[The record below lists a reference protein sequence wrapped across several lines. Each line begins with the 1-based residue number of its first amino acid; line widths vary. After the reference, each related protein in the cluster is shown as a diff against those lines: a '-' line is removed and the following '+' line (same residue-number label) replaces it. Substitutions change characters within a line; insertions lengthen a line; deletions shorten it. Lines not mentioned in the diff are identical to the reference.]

1 MIDALVSGA
10 MHGTAQACV
19 ATSGRPY
26 FRCTVRVPVADGA
39 ALFVRVTAFSS
50 TVGETLLAL
59 ADGDSVALTGSLK
72 PGAWVDRDGTARP
85 NLDVVATQVLTVY
98 SMRKRRAAVA
108 AAGQAAAPSGPGDGP
123 DEGPDPWLDEGGR

>member
-50 TVGETLLAL
+50 IRLGETLLAL

-85 NLDVVATQVLTVY
+85 NLDVVATQVLT
-98 SMRKRRAAVA
+98 RLQPAQAPRRGGRRWPGA
-108 AAGQAAAPSGPGDGP
+108 SGPGR
-123 DEGPDPWLDEGGR
+123 WAGRRSRPMA

>member
-1 MIDALVSGA
+1 MLDALISGTL
-10 MHGTAQACV
+10 HGVAQAGV

-26 FRCTVRVPVADGA
+26 VKATMRVPVGDGP
-39 ALFVRVTAFSS
+39 ALFVRVTAFSD
-50 TVGETLLAL
+50 TAGQILLTL
-59 ADGDSVALTGSLK
+59 ADGDPVALTGSLK

-85 NLDVVATQVLTVY
+85 NLDMVAAQVLTLY

-108 AAGQAAAPSGPGDGP
+108 AASQAPAGPGDGP